1 MNSRIIIG
9 VLIALLGLSCE
20 EEPLPPSNAQFP
32 DNVANILNTN
42 CAVSGCHEG
51 NSPQE
56 NLDLSN
62 WDQAFE
68 GSDFGAVIIPYAPNW
83 SHLFQHLNTYSD
95 LGVQAEPRMPLSG
108 DALGRDQVL
117 TIRDWI
123 NAGAQDKSGTYK
135 WALQESRSEDKLFS
149 LCAGSDLI
157 AVTDLE
163 NNLIMRFIEVGQLEG
178 VNESPH
184 FIALSP
190 DKRFVYVSLLRG
202 SLVEKYRTDTYERV
216 GRVEVGE
223 SPALIEVDPT
233 GNFLIISHWNATS
246 GTPKLS
252 LLDANSMGIISQVM
266 GSAELLSFG
275 HGMATHADFS
285 ILYVVANEG
294 NYYAK
299 YAISPSGL
307 QEIDKILIDP
317 EVSPFAQATRAYQ
330 PYHCLLS
337 PEGDRLFISC
347 SATNEVR
354 VFDTSNDQL
363 ISTIPTGEF
372 PRLMAFDTNENRLF
386 VACAKEENFSEQ
398 GSMRGCVSVLDAD
411 NLVPIQE
418 IYRLGHR
425 PHGIGISQERGLLF
439 VSSENNGNGNEDPPH
454 HFIEG
459 LAGTPGKYN
468 VVDLQSLTLLREE
481 ETEIGV
487 FPNAL
492 VIID

>member
-1 MNSRIIIG
+1 MRNRYLAGLLITLIG
-9 VLIALLGLSCE
+9 WSCTH
-20 EEPLPPSNAQFP
+20 EPFEPASSQFP
-32 DNVANILNTN
+32 SEVATIFSSN
-42 CAVSGCHEG
+42 CAISGCHVG
-51 NSPQE
+51 DSPPE
-56 NLDLSN
+56 NLNLSS
-62 WDQAFE
+62 WDRAFQ
-68 GSDFGAVIIPYAPNW
+68 GSDFGAIVIPYAPNW
-83 SHLFQHLNTYSD
+83 SHLFQHTNTYSD
-95 LGVQAEPRMPLSG
+95 LGVQAEPRMPPSG

-117 TIRDWI
+117 TIREWI
-123 NAGAQDKSGTYK
+123 EAGAVDKTGTYR
-135 WALQESRSEDKLFS
+135 WALQETRSDDKLFS

-163 NNLIMRFIEVGQLEG
+163 TNLIMRFVEVGQLEG

-184 FIALSP
+184 YIALSP
-190 DKRFVYVSLLRG
+190 DNRFMYVTLLQG

-223 SPALIEVDPT
+223 SPALIEVDPL
-233 GNFLIISHWNATS
+233 GNYLIISHWNATNS
-246 GTPKLS
+246 TPKLS
-252 LLDANSMGIISQVM
+252 LLDANTLEILNQVR

-275 HGMATHADFS
+275 HGMATNSDFS
-285 ILYVVANEG
+285 LLYVVANEG

-299 YAISPSGL
+299 YAVDPSGL

-317 EVSPFAQATRAYQ
+317 EASPFAQATRAYQ
-330 PYHCLLS
+330 PYHSLLS
-337 PEGDRLFISC
+337 PDGSKLFISC

-354 VFDTSNDQL
+354 VFNTASDQL
-363 ISTIPTGEF
+363 ITTIPTGEF
-372 PRLMAFDTNENRLF
+372 PRLMAYDSQENRLF

-398 GSMRGCVSVLDAD
+398 GSMRGCVSVIDAVG
-411 NLVPIQE
+411 LSKIRE

-425 PHGIGISQERGLLF
+425 PHGIGISKDRRLLF

-468 VVDLQSLTLLREE
+468 VVDLQTLGLLREE

-492 VIID
+492 VVID

>member
-1 MNSRIIIG
+1 MDYRFLVGILTLFW
-9 VLIALLGLSCE
+9 VSCE
-20 EEPLPPSNAQFP
+20 EESIPTSDFQFP
-32 DNVANILNTN
+32 DDVQSILNTH

-51 NSPQE
+51 NSPPE
-56 NLDLSN
+56 NLSLSH
-62 WDQAFE
+62 WEKAFE
-68 GSDFGAVIIPYAPNW
+68 GSDFGAVIVPYAPNW
-83 SHLFQHLNTYSD
+83 SHLFQHLNTFAD
-95 LGVQAEPRMPLSG
+95 LGVRAEPRMPLSG
-108 DALGRDQVL
+108 DALSRDQVL

-123 NAGAQDKSGTYK
+123 NSGAQDKSGIYR
-135 WALQESRSEDKLFS
+135 WALQESRSESKLFT

-163 NNLIMRFIEVGQLEG
+163 KNLIMRFIEVGQLEG

-184 FIALSP
+184 FIAPSP
-190 DKRFVYVSLLRG
+190 DGKFVYVTLLRG
-202 SLVEKYRTDTYERV
+202 SLVEKYRTDTYEMV

-223 SPALIEVDPT
+223 SPALIEVDPS
-233 GNFLIISHWNATS
+233 GAYLIISHWNATS

-252 LLDANSMGIISQVM
+252 LLNANSMEIINQVK

-275 HGMATHADFS
+275 HGMAANADFS
-285 ILYVVANEG
+285 TLYVVANEG

-299 YAISPSGL
+299 YTIESSGL

-317 EVSPFAQATRAYQ
+317 EASPFAQATRAYQ
-330 PYHCLLS
+330 PYHSLLS
-337 PEGDRLFISC
+337 PDGSKLFISC

-354 VFDTSNDQL
+354 VFDTSDDQL
-363 ISTIPTGEF
+363 IATIPTGEF
-372 PRLMAFDTNENRLF
+372 PRLMAYDSQRNRLF

-398 GSMRGCVSVLDAD
+398 GSMRGCVTLIDAD
-411 NLVPIQE
+411 NLVHIQE
-418 IYRLGHR
+418 IFRLGHR
-425 PHGIGISQERGLLF
+425 PHGIGISQDRDLLF

-468 VVDLQSLTLLREE
+468 IVDLQSLTLLREE